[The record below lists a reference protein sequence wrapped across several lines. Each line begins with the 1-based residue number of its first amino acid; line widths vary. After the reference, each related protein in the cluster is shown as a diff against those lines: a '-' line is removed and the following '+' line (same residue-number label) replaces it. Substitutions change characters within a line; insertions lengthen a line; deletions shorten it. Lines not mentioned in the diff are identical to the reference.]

1 MEPINNALGVFIVQC
16 CSHTQLSAYIVWTP
30 TLHVLPYLVKL
41 VKSVSS
47 SFFAASFYCGE

>member
-16 CSHTQLSAYIVWTP
+16 CSHATQLSAYIVW

-47 SFFAASFYCGE
+47 SFFAATFYCGE